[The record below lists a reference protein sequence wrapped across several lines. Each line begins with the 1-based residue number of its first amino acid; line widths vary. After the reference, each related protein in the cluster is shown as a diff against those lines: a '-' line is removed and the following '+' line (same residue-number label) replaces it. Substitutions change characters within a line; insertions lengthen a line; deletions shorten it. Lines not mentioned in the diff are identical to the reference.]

1 MKTMKRNWIMI
12 IAFAVIISGI
22 GGLVSPKEAEAS
34 WLFTNRS
41 GYFSNYVETQNYQG
55 TYSSSSNVK
64 SVSIMSGTI
73 TANSTAGGTFVLYI
87 QKRPY
92 GTSQW
97 QTIRTV
103 FANKNGTTHFESPKF
118 SPRDGYRFKL
128 VNLGI
133 KNRVNYK
140 MQWIPWASA
149 Y

>member
-1 MKTMKRNWIMI
+1 MKTMKRNWMMI

-22 GGLVSPKEAEAS
+22 GGLVSPKAEAN
-34 WLFTNRS
+34 WLYKTRS
-41 GYFSNYVETQNYQG
+41 GYFTNYVETQNYQG
-55 TYSSSSNVK
+55 SYDSGAK
-64 SVSIMSGTI
+64 SFTVMEGTI
-73 TANSTAGGTFVLYI
+73 TANSTASGSFMLYI

-92 GTSQW
+92 GSSNW
-97 QTIRTV
+97 QTIKTV
-103 FANKNGTTHFESPKF
+103 IANKNGTTRFDSPKF

-149 Y
+149 YK

>member
-1 MKTMKRNWIMI
+1 MKTMKRNWMMI

-22 GGLVSPKEAEAS
+22 GGLVSPKTEAN
-34 WLFTNRS
+34 WLYKSRS
-41 GYFSNYVETQNYQG
+41 GYFTNYVETQNYQG
-55 TYSSSSNVK
+55 SYGSNVK
-64 SVSIMSGTI
+64 SFTVMEGAI
-73 TANSTAGGTFVLYI
+73 TANSTASGSFMLYI

-92 GTSQW
+92 GSSNW
-97 QTIRTV
+97 QTIKTV
-103 FANKNGTTHFESPKF
+103 IANKNGTTRFDSPKF

-149 Y
+149 YK